1 MGTPIEKAI
10 RLAYKAHKGQ
20 FRDGEA
26 PLPYISHPLDVLNN
40 LRYVG
45 RVTDED
51 VLAAGVLHD
60 TLEETDLHPETIFKE
75 LGGRVLDL
83 VIEVTREEP
92 DFTGQGLTDE
102 EIWHLRSNLLLEE
115 ITRMSDDAK
124 RIKLADRISNLEGA
138 YATRTGDKLSRYV
151 KQSEWI
157 LERIERDISPPMWD
171 AIKVLV
177 DLSARD

>member
-1 MGTPIEKAI
+1 MGTPLEKAI

-45 RVTDED
+45 LVTDQD

-60 TLEETDLHPETIFKE
+60 VLEETELSPQTIFNA

-92 DFTGQGLTDE
+92 DFSSQGLTDE

-115 ITRMSDDAK
+115 ISRMSDDAK
-124 RIKLADRISNLEGA
+124 RIKLADRMSNLEGSF
-138 YATRTGDKLSRYV
+138 ATRTGDKLTRYV

-157 LERIERDISPPMWD
+157 LERISREVSPPMWD
-171 AIKVLV
+171 AIQALINK
-177 DLSARD
+177 A